1 MAPVGPSLTMVDPT
15 VVDVIDVDPDA
26 VSSARE
32 VLCAAPRR
40 SPLSALRDEGALL

>member
-32 VLCAAPRR
+32 VLGAALRR